1 MRTIPK
7 PAWILSLSMIISCL
21 VFSTA
26 PSLAQDDSKD
36 EKVRTMVYPLSH
48 LQADEAYRVL
58 RELMLNE
65 MAVPPGE
72 RQFNIVPDPRG
83 NRLIIQGRDRQH
95 ERVLTILQ
103 MLDRDQPKQDAAPQG
118 KNVEVEVLWIA
129 DVNDGESS
137 ITSELLSDVP
147 EELSDLVKNKLAD
160 RLNLENPKLVTKLMV
175 QTMVAG
181 KDAGRIQAEH
191 VGRGGEKQLMLSAIG
206 QIAATDSEKYG
217 VVLTLQIGTD
227 MSKSSIDTTFLINPG
242 KPLCL
247 AVAETGPLNSVF
259 IVRVREGDND

>member
-1 MRTIPK
+1 M
-7 PAWILSLSMIISCL
+7 
-21 VFSTA
+21 
-26 PSLAQDDSKD
+26 
-36 EKVRTMVYPLSH
+36 
-48 LQADEAYRVL
+48 
-58 RELMLNE
+58 
-65 MAVPPGE
+65 
-72 RQFNIVPDPRG
+72 
-83 NRLIIQGRDRQH
+83 
-95 ERVLTILQ
+95 
-103 MLDRDQPKQDAAPQG
+103 
-118 KNVEVEVLWIA
+118 EVEIFWIA
-129 DVNDGESS
+129 DVTDGESS

-227 MSKSSIDTTFLINPG
+227 ISKSSIYMTFLINPG